1 MIEWMCF
8 VFLFIHTES
17 SKLKIYQKTQKQDQ
31 VQIEMFI
38 QDIKQNPDKMR
49 KLSELRKKNE
59 K

>member
-17 SKLKIYQKTQKQDQ
+17 SKLKIYQETQKQDQ
-31 VQIEMFI
+31 VQIEMFM
-38 QDIKQNPDKMR
+38 QDLKQNPDKMK
-49 KLSELRKKNE
+49 KLAELRKKCE

>member
-49 KLSELRKKNE
+49 KLSELRKK

>member
-1 MIEWMCF
+1 MCF

>member
-17 SKLKIYQKTQKQDQ
+17 SKLKIYQETQKQDQ
-31 VQIEMFI
+31 VQIEMFM
-38 QDIKQNPDKMR
+38 QDLKQNPDKMK
-49 KLSELRKKNE
+49 KLAELRKKYE

>member
-17 SKLKIYQKTQKQDQ
+17 SKLAIYQKTQKQDQ

-49 KLSELRKKNE
+49 KLSELRKKYE